1 VNYAEHEN
9 EYNEEEQQVGLIY
22 EGISRLFQWGNSG
35 PTGPQNWQ
43 KKPRNTASKA
53 AWVIVRNRTVH
64 ALQDIIQLFVPHH
77 QGSRAMREGIVDV
90 LMPQSV
96 RQKQEESEKQVYKT
110 LETVSN
116 VIVNAPRGSVQKRTA
131 TAILCEA
138 TQAGDTVRNFWNAI
152 QKGSRDSNCT
162 HLLYPRQLMTTVH
175 W

>member
-22 EGISRLFQWGNSG
+22 EGILSRLFQWGNSG

-64 ALQDIIQLFVPHH
+64 VLQDIIQLFVPHH
-77 QGSRAMREGIVDV
+77 QGSRAMREDIVDV

-96 RQKQEESEKQVYKT
+96 QQKQEESEKQVYKT

-116 VIVNAPRGSVQKRTA
+116 VIVNAPVGQFKRGLQLQFCVRR
-131 TAILCEA
+131 
-138 TQAGDTVRNFWNAI
+138 QAGDTVRNFWNAI

-175 W
+175 